1 MKKRLFTLF
10 LAAVMLAGSAASAVS
25 AAVTTGTKATADTE
39 EEVVVDY
46 DTMTFDEIYATKVD
60 EEGDPVINYLADGFL
75 TPEEKLA
82 TMVKVYEDKGYE
94 LWYEYY
100 TGEIALKDTR
110 TGQIMMTNPYDVSG
124 IDSMSSSNVRKQ
136 LLS

>member
-10 LAAVMLAGSAASAVS
+10 LAAVVLAGSAASAVS

-94 LWYEYY
+94 LWYE
-100 TGEIALKDTR
+100 
-110 TGQIMMTNPYDVSG
+110 
-124 IDSMSSSNVRKQ
+124 
-136 LLS
+136 